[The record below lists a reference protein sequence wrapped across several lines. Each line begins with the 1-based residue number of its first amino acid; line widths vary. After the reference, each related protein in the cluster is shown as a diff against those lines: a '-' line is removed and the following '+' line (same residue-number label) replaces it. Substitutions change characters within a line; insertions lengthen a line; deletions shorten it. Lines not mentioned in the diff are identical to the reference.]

1 MRWMRA
7 DEERG
12 WILLETAVLGLLVL
26 ATAAALSIFART
38 ALLADLTSAR
48 TEAALAARAQFS
60 LMEAE
65 LDQGILPLSEAA
77 EIQSHEHRY
86 HVEKIVT
93 RTEEFY
99 DVSLRL
105 SWQILGREEQAEFV
119 RRLTRHVQVQSSP

>member
-1 MRWMRA
+1 MRSA
-7 DEERG
+7 DGFFSRP
-12 WILLETAVLGLLVL
+12 LCSDSL
-26 ATAAALSIFART
+26 
-38 ALLADLTSAR
+38 SAR

-105 SWQILGREEQAEFV
+105 SWQTLGREEQAEFV
-119 RRLTRHVQVQSSP
+119 RRLTRHVRMQSSP

>member
-38 ALLADLTSAR
+38 AFLADLASAR

-77 EIQSHEHRY
+77 EIQSHEPAITSRRSSRVQRSSTMY
-86 HVEKIVT
+86 LCAF
-93 RTEEFY
+93 RGRLWGARSRQ
-99 DVSLRL
+99 SLC
-105 SWQILGREEQAEFV
+105 GG
-119 RRLTRHVQVQSSP
+119 